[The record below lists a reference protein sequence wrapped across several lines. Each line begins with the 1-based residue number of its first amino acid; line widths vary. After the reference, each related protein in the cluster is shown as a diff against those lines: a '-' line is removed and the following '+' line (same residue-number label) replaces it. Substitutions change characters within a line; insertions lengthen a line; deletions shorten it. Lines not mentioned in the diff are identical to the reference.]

1 MGNTGQLCTPSW
13 CCPWWIPITVRCSR
27 STRIIGKQSLE
38 VNILLL
44 KNSNFP
50 MQDKETVS
58 TTQEKQTRQSVLFG
72 TDWNWT
78 IWMKSQL
85 GRTSQGHC
93 RTMNAIIPLSCWE
106 PSYCVREL
114 FSLVQM
120 NILAELISFDI
131 WMLFKLPSTSFKS
144 KIFCIRRKVY
154 SYLWLKSSISNLC

>member
-1 MGNTGQLCTPSW
+1 MIIYAVSPLRKKLKKKKLLFQMGNTGQLCTPSW

-58 TTQEKQTRQSVLFG
+58 TTQERQTRQSVLFG

-114 FSLVQM
+114 FSLVQFWYLNAIQAPL
-120 NILAELISFDI
+120 NII
-131 WMLFKLPSTSFKS
+131 
-144 KIFCIRRKVY
+144 
-154 SYLWLKSSISNLC
+154 